1 MDKRTPM
8 DDVFRI
14 KTIDRRDFVL
24 GAGAAALLTGLLG
37 TIPEAHAG
45 AGSAE
50 FEAALAELLKGATP
64 HTGGIDMELPGSIE
78 NGDYV
83 PVALG
88 VDSPMTEAS
97 YVKAIH
103 LLSPANPRA
112 RVSTF
117 TFTPLSGRARVTS
130 VMRLA
135 KTQEV
140 VAVAELS
147 DGTLLMGTRS
157 VDVKVGGCGT

>member
-1 MDKRTPM
+1 MDE
-8 DDVFRI
+8 VFRI
-14 KTIDRRDFVL
+14 RVVDRRDFVL
-24 GAGAAALLTGLLG
+24 GAGAAGLLAGLLG
-37 TIPEAHAG
+37 AASSAHAVT
-45 AGSAE
+45 GSAE
-50 FEAALAELLKGATP
+50 FEAVLAELLKGATP
-64 HTGGIDMELPGSIE
+64 RNAGIDMDLPASIE

-83 PVALG
+83 PVSLG
-88 VDSPMTEAS
+88 VESPMTAES

-112 RVSTF
+112 LVATF
-117 TFTPLSGRARVTS
+117 KFTPLSGRARVTS

-147 DGTLLMGTRS
+147 DGTFLMGARS

>member
-1 MDKRTPM
+1 MTHE
-8 DDVFRI
+8 FRF
-14 KTIDRRDFVL
+14 KLVDRRDFVL
-24 GAGAAALLTGLLG
+24 GTGATALLAGLIGAVPQARAVTGS
-37 TIPEAHAG
+37 E
-45 AGSAE
+45 E
-50 FEAALAELLKGATP
+50 FQAALAGILKGATP
-64 HTGGIDMELPGSIE
+64 RTGGVEMGLPASIE

-83 PVALG
+83 PVSLG
-88 VDSPMTEAS
+88 VDSPMTAQS

-112 RVSTF
+112 HVATF
-117 TFTPLSGRARVTS
+117 SFTPLSGRARVTT

-135 KTQEV
+135 KSQEV

-147 DGTLLMGTRS
+147 DGGLLMTTYS

>member
-1 MDKRTPM
+1 MDKNPPM

-14 KTIDRRDFVL
+14 KAIDRRDFVL
-24 GAGAAALLTGLLG
+24 SAGAAALLAGLLG
-37 TIPEAHAG
+37 TVPEARAV

-50 FEAALAELLKGATP
+50 FDAALAEFLKAATP
-64 HTGGIDMELPGSIE
+64 RNGGIDIDLPGSIE

-88 VDSPMTEAS
+88 VESPMTAES

-112 RVSTF
+112 RVATF
-117 TFTPLSGRARVTS
+117 SFTPLSGKARVTS

-147 DGTLLMGTRS
+147 DGTLLMGTRT

>member
-1 MDKRTPM
+1 MDKNPPM
-8 DDVFRI
+8 DEVFRV
-14 KTIDRRDFVL
+14 KAIDRRDLVL
-24 GAGAAALLTGLLG
+24 GSGAAALLAGLLG
-37 TIPEAHAG
+37 TVPEARAV
-45 AGSAE
+45 AGSVE
-50 FEAALAELLKGATP
+50 FEAALAGLLKGATP
-64 HTGGIDMELPGSIE
+64 RNGGIDMDLPGSIN

-88 VDSPMTEAS
+88 VESPMTAES

-112 RVSTF
+112 RVATF
-117 TFTPLSGRARVTS
+117 KFTPLSGRARVTS

>member
-1 MDKRTPM
+1 MESGL
-8 DDVFRI
+8 RI
-14 KTIDRRDFVL
+14 KIIDRRDFVL
-24 GAGAAALLTGLLG
+24 GAGAVTLLAALLHTA
-37 TIPEAHAG
+37 PAAHAVT
-45 AGSAE
+45 GSEE

-64 HTGGIDMELPGSIE
+64 RMGGVDMDLPAAIE

-83 PVALG
+83 PIALS
-88 VDSPMTEAS
+88 VDSPMTEDS

-112 RVSTF
+112 RVATF
-117 TFTPLSGRARVTS
+117 KFTPLSGKARVTT

-147 DGTLLMGTRS
+147 DGALLMSTRS
-157 VDVKVGGCGT
+157 VEVKIGGCGT

>member
-1 MDKRTPM
+1 MDNGL
-8 DDVFRI
+8 RI
-14 KTIDRRDFVL
+14 KIIDRRDFVL
-24 GAGAAALLTGLLG
+24 GAGAVTLLAALLRTV
-37 TIPEAHAG
+37 PAAHAV
-45 AGSAE
+45 AGSEE
-50 FEAALAELLKGATP
+50 FESALAELLKGATP
-64 HTGGIDMELPGSIE
+64 RMGGVDMDLPAAIE

-83 PVALG
+83 PIALG
-88 VDSPMTEAS
+88 VDSPMTEQS

-112 RVSTF
+112 RVATF
-117 TFTPLSGRARVTS
+117 KFTPMSGKARVTT

-147 DGTLLMGTRS
+147 DGALLMSTRS

>member
-1 MDKRTPM
+1 MEN
-8 DDVFRI
+8 VLRI
-14 KTIDRRDFVL
+14 KVLDRRDFVL
-24 GAGAAALLTGLLG
+24 GAGAAVLLAGLSAV
-37 TIPEAHAG
+37 IPEARAIT
-45 AGSAE
+45 GSAE
-50 FEAALAELLKGATP
+50 FEAALAELLKGASP
-64 HTGGIDMELPGSIE
+64 RTGGVDMDLPASIE

-83 PVALG
+83 PVTLG
-88 VDSPMTEAS
+88 VESPMTDES

-112 RVSTF
+112 HVATF
-117 TFTPLSGRARVTS
+117 KFTPLSGKARVTS

-140 VAVAELS
+140 VALAELS
-147 DGTLLMGTRS
+147 DGTVLMSTHS

>member
-1 MDKRTPM
+1 M
-8 DDVFRI
+8 DDVVRLHVL
-14 KTIDRRDFVL
+14 DRRDFVL
-24 GAGAAALLTGLLG
+24 GAGAAALLAGLFG
-37 TIPEAHAG
+37 SIPEARAV

-50 FEAALAELLKGATP
+50 FEAALAEVLKVATP
-64 HTGGIDMELPGSIE
+64 REGGIDMDLPASVE

-88 VDSPMTEAS
+88 VESPMTAES
-97 YVKAIH
+97 PVKAIH

-112 RVSTF
+112 RVATF
-117 TFTPLSGRARVTS
+117 RFTPLSGRARVTS

-147 DGTLLMGTRS
+147 DGTILMSTRS

>member
-1 MDKRTPM
+1 MDN
-8 DDVFRI
+8 DLRI
-14 KTIDRRDFVL
+14 RVLDRRDFVL
-24 GAGAAALLTGLLG
+24 GAGAAALLAGLLG
-37 TIPEAHAG
+37 AIPG
-45 AGSAE
+45 ARAITGSAE
-50 FEAALAELLKGATP
+50 FEAALAELLKGASP
-64 HTGGIDMELPGSIE
+64 RNGGIDIDLPGSVE

-88 VDSPMTEAS
+88 VDSPMTAES

-112 RVSTF
+112 RVASF
-117 TFTPLSGRARVTS
+117 RFTPLSGRARVTS

-147 DGTLLMGTRS
+147 DGTLLLGSRS

>member
-1 MDKRTPM
+1 MDKNPPM

-14 KTIDRRDFVL
+14 KVIDRRDLVL
-24 GAGAAALLTGLLG
+24 GAGAAALLAGLLG
-37 TIPEAHAG
+37 TVPEARAVP
-45 AGSAE
+45 GSAE

-64 HTGGIDMELPGSIE
+64 RNGGIDMDLPGSIE

-88 VDSPMTEAS
+88 VESPMTAES

-112 RVSTF
+112 RVATF
-117 TFTPLSGRARVTS
+117 NFTPLSGKARVTS

-140 VAVAELS
+140 VAVAELT

>member
-1 MDKRTPM
+1 MDKGLQ
-8 DDVFRI
+8 I
-14 KTIDRRDFVL
+14 KVVDRRDFVL
-24 GAGAAALLTGLLG
+24 RAGALTLVAALLR
-37 TIPEAHAG
+37 TIPDAHAVT
-45 AGSAE
+45 GSEE

-64 HTGGIDMELPGSIE
+64 RLGGVDMDLPAAIE

-88 VDSPMTEAS
+88 VDNPMTEAN

-112 RVSTF
+112 RVATF
-117 TFTPLSGRARVTS
+117 TFTPMSGKARETT

-147 DGTLLMGTRS
+147 DGTLLMSSRS